1 MEIKRPTITCTVFE
15 GLVMDEQLTY
25 QLLKIMKHNG
35 NVWELISG
43 GYEFGQVAFFLD
55 TLKQKHDIALDET
68 GKTLITPDGEAFL
81 SRFEENNH
89 IKRYSKWVLPR
100 SEMWSK
106 PAGHRLF
113 TSQKGDTCCSGMIA
127 FTLSGVGAKMSSR
140 HE

>member
-1 MEIKRPTITCTVFE
+1 
-15 GLVMDEQLTY
+15 MDEQLTY

-55 TLKQKHDIALDET
+55 TLKQEHYIALDET
-68 GKTLITPDGEAFL
+68 GNPLRRQRQMCIRDSSFSVSKKITILNGIPNGYCPAV
-81 SRFEENNH
+81 RCGAN
-89 IKRYSKWVLPR
+89 LP
-100 SEMWSK
+100 
-106 PAGHRLF
+106 AHRLF
-113 TSQKGDTCCSGMIA
+113 TSQKGDACCSGMIA

>member
-1 MEIKRPTITCTVFE
+1 MEIKRLTITCAIFE

-55 TLKQKHDIALDET
+55 TLKQEHYIALDET
-68 GKTLITPDGEAFL
+68 GKTLITPDGEAFPF
-81 SRFEENNH
+81 RIPNGYCPAVRCGAN
-89 IKRYSKWVLPR
+89 LP
-100 SEMWSK
+100 
-106 PAGHRLF
+106 AHRLF
-113 TSQKGDTCCSGMIA
+113 TSQKGDACCSGMIA

>member
-1 MEIKRPTITCTVFE
+1 MEIKRLTITCTIFE

-35 NVWELISG
+35 ISG

-55 TLKQKHDIALDET
+55 TLKQEHYIALDEI

-106 PAGHRLF
+106 PVGSSF
-113 TSQKGDTCCSGMIA
+113 IYIPKG
-127 FTLSGVGAKMSSR
+127 
-140 HE
+140 

>member
-1 MEIKRPTITCTVFE
+1 
-15 GLVMDEQLTY
+15 MDEQLTY

-55 TLKQKHDIALDET
+55 TLKQEHYIALDEI

-106 PAGHRLF
+106 PVGSSF
-113 TSQKGDTCCSGMIA
+113 IYIQKG
-127 FTLSGVGAKMSSR
+127 
-140 HE
+140 

>member
-1 MEIKRPTITCTVFE
+1 METERQIIACTVFE

-55 TLKQKHDIALDET
+55 TLKQERYITVDET
-68 GKTLITPDGEAFL
+68 GKTLITPSGEAFL
-81 SRFEENNH
+81 SHFEENNH

-106 PAGHRLF
+106 PAGPSF
-113 TSQKGDTCCSGMIA
+113 IYIPKG
-127 FTLSGVGAKMSSR
+127 
-140 HE
+140 

>member
-1 MEIKRPTITCTVFE
+1 MEIKRLTITCAIFE

-55 TLKQKHDIALDET
+55 TLKQEHYIALDET
-68 GKTLITPDGEAFL
+68 DGEAFL
-81 SRFEENNH
+81 FRFEENNH

-106 PAGHRLF
+106 PAGSSF
-113 TSQKGDTCCSGMIA
+113 IYIPKG
-127 FTLSGVGAKMSSR
+127 
-140 HE
+140 

>member
-1 MEIKRPTITCTVFE
+1 
-15 GLVMDEQLTY
+15 MDEQLTY

-35 NVWELISG
+35 NVWELISV

-55 TLKQKHDIALDET
+55 TLKQEHYIALDET

-81 SRFEENNH
+81 FRFEENNH

-106 PAGHRLF
+106 PAGSSF
-113 TSQKGDTCCSGMIA
+113 IYIPKG
-127 FTLSGVGAKMSSR
+127 
-140 HE
+140 

>member
-1 MEIKRPTITCTVFE
+1 M
-15 GLVMDEQLTY
+15 Y
-25 QLLKIMKHNG
+25 G
-35 NVWELISG
+35 NSFPAATNSDKLP
-43 GYEFGQVAFFLD
+43 FFLD
-55 TLKQKHDIALDET
+55 TLKQKHYIALDET

>member
-1 MEIKRPTITCTVFE
+1 MEIKRLTITCTVFE

-43 GYEFGQVAFFLD
+43 GYEFGQVAFFWD
-55 TLKQKHDIALDET
+55 TLKQEHYIALDET

-106 PAGHRLF
+106 PAG
-113 TSQKGDTCCSGMIA
+113 
-127 FTLSGVGAKMSSR
+127 SSFIYIPIG
-140 HE
+140 